1 MQKQALAALTA
12 VGIAAAIAIPTIAFG
27 NARNNVGN
35 LHYVQAA
42 QTPFTSRLTGA
53 AEVAPQVGD
62 PDGVGAAAVTFD
74 IVSAGTPTGTEVC
87 WDLSYSG
94 LTGTP
99 TAANIYAGAAGINGA
114 AVYSFTNFQPTSA
127 TGCAGMSSVVAQQI
141 IDNPAGLLH
150 QCVHDGSPC
159 PGRCDPWPAGRRAAS
174 RPVRRTCCR
183 CRCVPTTPETM
194 RDPRSRAL
202 ETRTISL
209 ASGKDA
215 AKASF
220 IAVPPGATAAIITL
234 TVTETVGVGGFLKIY
249 NAGIAEP
256 ATSSINWAGA
266 NQNIAVSTQVSVD
279 AAGQVKVTGGANPT
293 HFVIDVVGYL
303 F

>member
-62 PDGVGAAAVTFD
+62 SDGVGAAAVTFD

-141 IDNPAGLLH
+141 IDNPAGYYINVSTTDH
-150 QCVHDGSPC
+150 PA
-159 PGRCDPWPAGRRAAS
+159 PGGAIRGQLAEGPPPAGEAHLLPVPLRAYDS
-174 RPVRRTCCR
+174 RDNAGAKIAAP
-183 CRCVPTTPETM
+183 
-194 RDPRSRAL
+194 

-215 AKASF
+215 AKATF

-234 TVTETVGVGGFLKIY
+234 TVTETVGAGGFLKIY

>member
-42 QTPFTSRLTGA
+42 QTPFTSRMTGA
-53 AEVAPQVGD
+53 AEVPPQVGD
-62 PDGVGAAAVTFD
+62 ADGVGAAAVTFD
-74 IVSAGTPTGTEVC
+74 VIDASPTGTEVC

-99 TAANIYAGAAGINGA
+99 SEVNIYAGAAGANGVV
-114 AVYSFTNFQPTSA
+114 VYSFTNFQPTSA
-127 TGCAGMSSVVAQQI
+127 TGCAGMSSVVANQI
-141 IDNPAGLLH
+141 IANPAGYFINVLTSDHPVGAIRGQLAL
-150 QCVHDGSPC
+150 GPK
-159 PGRCDPWPAGRRAAS
+159 PAGEAHLLQVPLRAYDS
-174 RPVRRTCCR
+174 R
-183 CRCVPTTPETM
+183 
-194 RDPRSRAL
+194 DDAGAKIAAL
-202 ETRTISL
+202 ETRTVSL
-209 ASGKDA
+209 AAGKDA
-215 AKASF
+215 AKTIF
-220 IAVPPGATAAIITL
+220 TAVPPGATAAIITL
-234 TVTETVGVGGFLKIY
+234 TVTETVGAGGFLKVY

>member
-1 MQKQALAALTA
+1 
-12 VGIAAAIAIPTIAFG
+12 
-27 NARNNVGN
+27 
-35 LHYVQAA
+35 
-42 QTPFTSRLTGA
+42 
-53 AEVAPQVGD
+53 
-62 PDGVGAAAVTFD
+62 
-74 IVSAGTPTGTEVC
+74 VC

-99 TAANIYAGAAGINGA
+99 SAANIYAGAAGANGA
-114 AVYSFTNFQPTSA
+114 VVFSFTNFQPTSA
-127 TGCAGMSSVVAQQI
+127 TGCAGMSSVVANQI
-141 IDNPAGLLH
+141 IANPAGYFINVLTSDHSTGAIRGQLAE
-150 QCVHDGSPC
+150 GPK
-159 PGRCDPWPAGRRAAS
+159 PAGEAHLLPVPLRAYDS
-174 RPVRRTCCR
+174 R
-183 CRCVPTTPETM
+183 
-194 RDPRSRAL
+194 DNAGAKIAAL

-209 ASGKDA
+209 TSGKDA
-215 AKASF
+215 AKAIF

-234 TVTETVGVGGFLKIY
+234 TVTETVGVGGFLKVY
-249 NAGIAEP
+249 NAGITEP